1 LLEIKNI
8 SFKADDGKDI
18 VKNIS
23 LTVEEGQIVAV
34 TGPNGGGKSTIA
46 KIFSGIYTPSEGS
59 ILLDGRD
66 ITDMDI
72 TERAK
77 SGIGYGFQRP
87 VCFKGFRVRDLL
99 NIANGGEMS
108 QNELKDLLGTV
119 GLCMY
124 DYIDREI
131 NSNLSGGE
139 QKRIE
144 IATVLARKTKYNIF
158 DEPEAGIDIWSFRRL
173 ISVFE
178 QLRLTSS
185 AGQLIISHQRGILD
199 IADKIVVISGGEVT
213 AQGSPE
219 EILPTLFDGE
229 DYQNCPVGK
238 RCSDE

>member
-1 LLEIKNI
+1 MLEIKNI

-59 ILLDGRD
+59 ILLDGTD

-131 NSNLSGGE
+131 NSNLSRGGS
-139 QKRIE
+139 
-144 IATVLARKTKYNIF
+144 
-158 DEPEAGIDIWSFRRL
+158 W
-173 ISVFE
+173 
-178 QLRLTSS
+178 
-185 AGQLIISHQRGILD
+185 
-199 IADKIVVISGGEVT
+199 KIKKSK
-213 AQGSPE
+213 
-219 EILPTLFDGE
+219 
-229 DYQNCPVGK
+229 CWW
-238 RCSDE
+238 